1 MKGISIR
8 VKLAAPLTAF
18 AGYGEKDVVLP
29 ECATVR
35 DAIQSAGLSENIAK
49 ICAGQMNGLP
59 VDDTSVLRDNDRLLL
74 YMKIFVR
81 GG

>member
-1 MKGISIR
+1 MKNIRVR
-8 VKLAAPLTAF
+8 VKLTASMAALAD
-18 AGYGEKDVVLP
+18 YREKNIDLP
-29 ECATVR
+29 DGSTVR
-35 DAIQSAGLSENIAK
+35 DAIQSAGLSEKIAK

-74 YMKIFVR
+74 YMKVVVR